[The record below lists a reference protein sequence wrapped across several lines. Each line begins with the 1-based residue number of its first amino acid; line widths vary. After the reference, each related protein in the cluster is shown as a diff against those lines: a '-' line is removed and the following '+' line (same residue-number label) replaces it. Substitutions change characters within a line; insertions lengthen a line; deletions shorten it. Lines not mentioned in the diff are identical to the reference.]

1 MERFPPA
8 KVAGASATAVD
19 SCRGRLFQP
28 HLTRD
33 QRYQVPTVA
42 CLHGWLSPGN
52 RPTLNHCLLALV
64 ATWPRCLSVDA
75 IDPKLCGASPDPTRP
90 PPTASSPPF
99 SVFLSTHPS
108 TTPRLLVLSPRSS
121 STPLPATPSRRRSEP
136 RGSTLSTLVARL
148 GFSIAALVALPIRFS
163 GRHSLDQ
170 SRSVRIY
177 FRIARVGD
185 FVHRPSPSP
194 HSLDCI
200 NPFSGR
206 VGILVLS
213 TGSFVSSR
221 GRQTSRR
228 AQVSVHRERD
238 VKATRLSGL
247 VHATRYTSRPFHPVA
262 LTMGLP

>member
-75 IDPKLCGASPDPTRP
+75 IDPKLCGASQDPTRP

-99 SVFLSTHPS
+99 SV
-108 TTPRLLVLSPRSS
+108 
-121 STPLPATPSRRRSEP
+121 
-136 RGSTLSTLVARL
+136 
-148 GFSIAALVALPIRFS
+148 
-163 GRHSLDQ
+163 
-170 SRSVRIY
+170 
-177 FRIARVGD
+177 
-185 FVHRPSPSP
+185 
-194 HSLDCI
+194 
-200 NPFSGR
+200 
-206 VGILVLS
+206 
-213 TGSFVSSR
+213 
-221 GRQTSRR
+221 
-228 AQVSVHRERD
+228 
-238 VKATRLSGL
+238 
-247 VHATRYTSRPFHPVA
+247 
-262 LTMGLP
+262 